1 MDTDVTAYPICWPAG
16 RQRTKT
22 RQRANFCKIVRREG
36 QSWESREKLSIEQAR
51 VRVTDEL
58 RRLGARKPI
67 ISSNLELRNDG
78 LPRSGQRQ
86 PADPGVAVYFD
97 LNGGQ
102 KCIAIDLWDRV
113 EDNLVAVAKSID
125 AMRGL
130 ERWGGA
136 QIVAA
141 VFTGFKALPGG
152 DAIVTPMTVEQA
164 DAFLLQI
171 AKVDAPFLKTG
182 ELIEDR
188 NQFEAAYRIAVRH
201 FHPDRNGGTQ
211 HPQWQTLQDAAD
223 ILSRH
228 HGI

>member
-22 RQRANFCKIVRREG
+22 RQRAKFHKIVRREG
-36 QSWESREKLSIEQAR
+36 TWDSREKLSIEQAR
-51 VRVTDEL
+51 VRVVDEL
-58 RRLGARKPI
+58 QRLGARKPI
-67 ISSNLELRNDG
+67 ISSNLELRMDG
-78 LPRSGQRQ
+78 MARSGQRQ
-86 PADPGVAVYFD
+86 PTDPGVAVYFD
-97 LNGGQ
+97 LDGGQ

-152 DAIVTPMTVEQA
+152 DAIVTPMSVYEAASFLA
-164 DAFLLQI
+164 DI
-171 AKVDAPFLKTG
+171 AKTAEPTTG
-182 ELIEDR
+182 ARQIMDHR
-188 NQFEAAYRIAVRH
+188 ARFDSAYLTAVKA

-211 HPQWQTLQDAAD
+211 HPQWQTLQDAAN
-223 ILSRH
+223 ILSKH